1 VKWVVELGLSALVLG
16 FVFYVLSAALP
27 SPAYIASEREVT
39 ANAYFTLLRLASD
52 PAFMT
57 SVEKAVCGD
66 SSVNLRDVLDAAIP
80 GYYVY
85 NFTVY
90 LDDVRPP
97 TCRVCADWS
106 TKLISVARP
115 SGAGTGGVG
124 VAVVSALLSDGT
136 RVRMELSLA
145 RP

>member
-1 VKWVVELGLSALVLG
+1 MVELGLSALILG
-16 FVFYVLSAALP
+16 SVFYVLSATIP
-27 SPAYIASEREVT
+27 SPTYIASEREVT
-39 ANAYFTLLRLASD
+39 ANAYFILLRLASD
-52 PAFMT
+52 PSFMS
-57 SVEKAVCGD
+57 SVEEAVCGD
-66 SSVNLRDVLDAAIP
+66 RSVNLRDVLDAAIP
-80 GYYVY
+80 GHYIY

-106 TKLISVARP
+106 TKLVSVARP
-115 SGAGTGGVG
+115 NGTNTGGVG
-124 VAVVSALLSDGT
+124 AAAVSALLSDGT

>member
-1 VKWVVELGLSALVLG
+1 
-16 FVFYVLSAALP
+16 
-27 SPAYIASEREVT
+27 
-39 ANAYFTLLRLASD
+39 
-52 PAFMT
+52 MT

-66 SSVNLRDVLDAAIP
+66 SSVNLRDVLDAAVP
-80 GYYVY
+80 VYYVY

-106 TKLISVARP
+106 TKLVSVARP
-115 SGAGTGGVG
+115 NGTNTGGVG
-124 VAVVSALLSDGT
+124 AAVVSALLSDGT